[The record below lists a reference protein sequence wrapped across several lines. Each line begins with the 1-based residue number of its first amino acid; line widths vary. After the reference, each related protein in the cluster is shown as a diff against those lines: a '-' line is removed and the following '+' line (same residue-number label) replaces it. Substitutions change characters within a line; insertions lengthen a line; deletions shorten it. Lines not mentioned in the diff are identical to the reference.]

1 VTAAIVSCREIEM
14 EDLKC
19 IIDANNKLNILQKTN
34 TKVKFQ
40 DYFLK
45 VSAVMVNNSTNINKK
60 KNHLNLLNTKKTMT
74 YNVYLSNIYKIV
86 SCREIEMEDLKC
98 IIDAN
103 NKLNILQMTNTKV
116 KFQDYFL
123 LFKRVVVILS
133 LPSPS
138 IHGECR
144 LFDPYCRI
152 RKEICEIYNPS
163 DYFNFS
169 T

>member
-1 VTAAIVSCREIEM
+1 MTWNCARDEKSKHARNIGRSLVYDRLRIDAFAKFHRSLREFGMKAMGFIEEQVPGQTRRQFVTAAIVSCREIEM

-19 IIDANNKLNILQKTN
+19 IIDANNKLNILQT
-34 TKVKFQ
+34 
-40 DYFLK
+40 
-45 VSAVMVNNSTNINKK
+45 
-60 KNHLNLLNTKKTMT
+60 
-74 YNVYLSNIYKIV
+74 
-86 SCREIEMEDLKC
+86 
-98 IIDAN
+98 
-103 NKLNILQMTNTKV
+103 TNTKV

-123 LFKRVVVILS
+123 LFKRVVVILN

-163 DYFNFS
+163 DFKQTDNILQHRK
-169 T
+169 